1 MLSQHRSSIVRMV
14 GSLVLAASL
23 EAENLDR
30 RAIVTAGEIP
40 IYPPTA
46 IAARLEG
53 TVVLVV
59 RVSKGVVQQAEPMPG
74 GNALLASAARRN
86 ALSWK
91 FSPDVSGSVNVRF
104 VYELEKNEVVLPEN
118 PEVQMRLPEFVR
130 ITAKPVKALTMA
142 K

>member
-1 MLSQHRSSIVRMV
+1 MV

-74 GNALLASAARRN
+74 GNALLNSAARRN